1 LTADEMFVAQE
12 NFQQATNGV
21 ASDSLYKLSLNGSE
35 GKFGFIKIADEYS
48 GTDAGNLEL
57 LCWNGMN
64 TGKYNEAIDYLNKFK
79 SDDIVLSGLA
89 TGAIETLMQKTIN
102 RKKH

>member
-1 LTADEMFVAQE
+1 MAYL
-12 NFQQATNGV
+12 
-21 ASDSLYKLSLNGSE
+21 
-35 GKFGFIKIADEYS
+35 
-48 GTDAGNLEL
+48 
-57 LCWNGMN
+57 N

-89 TGAIETLMQKTIN
+89 TGAIETLMKTIS